1 MQRSRIK
8 SVLRDIERTLR
19 LAIRGKKPTAASPP
33 QVPRIQPDPA
43 AASPPQIPRIQL
55 DQDFGVASA
64 LWENFLSQRPQ
75 ARLDA
80 ECARAVRILVSGEP
94 NASRLMEIQRSL
106 TEAGLQPRA
115 IEVSPPR
122 EFSRSLM
129 ALLADADDRDFVWF
143 MAEGDK
149 LDFGARPLLAQA
161 ERADVD
167 LCLFDTYFVEG
178 GRAFPQLHPGFN
190 EICGINCNYFR
201 SRFIARAGALRRVAD
216 ATPLTD
222 AYSTARALLHLR
234 LQGEGVSGIHLP
246 AAFICIDDS
255 RAAITQESE
264 ALIASSEAQFGT
276 SGSGATAR
284 PRRSVSVVICTKD
297 KGHLLRLA
305 VRGLLETARDLVDE
319 IVVVSHGSSNPYAL
333 KTIDDLRREQVRI
346 VAYEGPFNFSRQC
359 NLAARTTASP
369 FILFMNDDVVPVTS
383 DWLARLLAPFY
394 NPAVGMTGPLLLY
407 PNETV
412 QHAGMFLDH
421 YGIAG
426 HTLRSARLPSGDYLF
441 MTQAP
446 REVSCLTGAALVID
460 RQLFDDL
467 NGFDPLLGT
476 IGQDVDLS
484 LRVNRSGRRLIFNPQ
499 SVLLHMESTSLRDV
513 LEDPAVLATREREV
527 AYFRR
532 RWSHAVAQ
540 DAFHNPVFDPQV
552 ENLRSLFSAP

>member
-1 MQRSRIK
+1 MQRRRIK
-8 SVLRDIERTLR
+8 SILRDAERTLR
-19 LAIRGKKPTAASPP
+19 LAIRGRKPTAAR
-33 QVPRIQPDPA
+33 PR
-43 AASPPQIPRIQL
+43 QILRIQL
-55 DQDFGVASA
+55 DQDFGVGSA
-64 LWENFLSQRPQ
+64 LWEKFLSRRPQ
-75 ARLDA
+75 AGPDS
-80 ECARAVRILVSGEP
+80 ECTRAVRILVSGEP
-94 NASRLMEIQRSL
+94 SASRLMGMRRSL

-115 IEVSPPR
+115 IEVSPPG

-129 ALLADADDRDFVWF
+129 ALLAGADERDFVWF
-143 MAEGDK
+143 MGEGDK
-149 LDFGARPLLAQA
+149 VDSGARLLLARA
-161 ERADVD
+161 ERADAD

-276 SGSGATAR
+276 NGSGATAR
-284 PRRSVSVVICTKD
+284 PRRSVSVIICSKD

-305 VRGLLETARDLVDE
+305 VRGILETARDLVDE
-319 IVVVSHGSSNPYAL
+319 IVVVSHASSNPYAL

-383 DWLARLLAPFY
+383 DWLARLLAPFD